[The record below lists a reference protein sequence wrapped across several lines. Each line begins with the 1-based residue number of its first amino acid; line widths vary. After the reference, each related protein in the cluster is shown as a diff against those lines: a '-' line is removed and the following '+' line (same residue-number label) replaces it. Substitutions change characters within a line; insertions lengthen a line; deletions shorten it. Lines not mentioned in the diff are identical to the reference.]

1 MKYNRLLIV
10 SIVFAALISIGFVVQ
25 DTNETPIALIKKI
38 IKDVSYKTIDASDW
52 EIAKTGIPLKS
63 GEQIKTGFK
72 SLALVLFTDGT
83 GLLRVRENSIMY
95 IYGDREDDKVN
106 KNTFIEKGLIGFDIN
121 KQDAEEFKF
130 TTPTA
135 VAAIRG
141 TAGYIEVGSDSST
154 TIVCDH
160 GKIEVQSL
168 IGEKKKAVV
177 EGGASLSIRPNG
189 EILKGTTSSE
199 QNSKFNK
206 TKKTKVRKMLIETEE
221 GTIELEF
228 YPEED

>member
-10 SIVFAALISIGFVVQ
+10 LIALVAFGSIGFVIQ
-25 DTNETPIALIKKI
+25 DKNETPIALIKKI

-52 EIAKTGIPLKS
+52 EVGKTGVPLKS
-63 GEQIKTGFK
+63 GEQVKTGFK

-95 IYGDREDDKVN
+95 IYGDKEGKKVN

-141 TAGYIEVGSDSST
+141 TAGYVEVGSDSST

-168 IGEKKKAVV
+168 IGEKRTSVV
-177 EGGASLSIRPNG
+177 EGGKALSIRPNG
-189 EILKGTTSSE
+189 EILEGDISPSE
-199 QNSKFNK
+199 GSKFSNS
-206 TKKTKVRKMLIETEE
+206 KKTKARKISIETEE
-221 GTIELEF
+221 GIIELEF
-228 YPEED
+228 YPEEK

>member
-1 MKYNRLLIV
+1 MNYKKIIITSVIVAIV
-10 SIVFAALISIGFVVQ
+10 SSIGIFAQ
-25 DTNETPIALIKKI
+25 DKNETPIALLKKA
-38 IKDVSYKTIDASDW
+38 IKDVSYKQIDAADW
-52 EIAKTGIPLKS
+52 ATAKTGTPFNS
-63 GEQIKTGFK
+63 GEQVKTGFK

-83 GLLRVRENSIMY
+83 GLLRIRENSIMH
-95 IYGDREDDKVN
+95 IYGDRDGKNLN

-141 TAGYIEVGSDSST
+141 TAGYVEVGSDSST

-168 IGEKKKAVV
+168 VGDKRTLVV
-177 EGGASLSIRPNG
+177 EGGKALSIRPDG
-189 EILKGTTSSE
+189 EILEGDISPTE
-199 QNSKFNK
+199 GSKFSNS
-206 TKKTKVRKMLIETEE
+206 KKTKARKISIETEE
-221 GTIELEF
+221 GIIELEF
-228 YPEED
+228 YPEEK

>member
-1 MKYNRLLIV
+1 MKQSKILYMFLLF
-10 SIVFAALISIGFVVQ
+10 VFSVAVGFNL
-25 DTNETPIALIKKI
+25 DDKETTPIALIKKI
-38 IKDVSYKTIDASDW
+38 VQDVSYRTVDASDW
-52 EIAKTGIPLKS
+52 EVAKTGAPLRS

-83 GLLRVRENSIMY
+83 GLLRVRENSTMY
-95 IYGDREDDKVN
+95 IYGEKADNKIN
-106 KNTFIEKGLIGFDIN
+106 KNTFIEKGLVGFDVN

-141 TAGYIEVGSDSST
+141 TAGYIEVGKDSST

-160 GKIEVQSL
+160 GKIEVESL
-168 IGEKKKAVV
+168 IGTKEKATVDGGSALNISKKGVIAKGVIS
-177 EGGASLSIRPNG
+177 SLEKDKFDKSTKTSVKKIR
-189 EILKGTTSSE
+189 
-199 QNSKFNK
+199 
-206 TKKTKVRKMLIETEE
+206 IETEE

-228 YPEED
+228 YPEEE